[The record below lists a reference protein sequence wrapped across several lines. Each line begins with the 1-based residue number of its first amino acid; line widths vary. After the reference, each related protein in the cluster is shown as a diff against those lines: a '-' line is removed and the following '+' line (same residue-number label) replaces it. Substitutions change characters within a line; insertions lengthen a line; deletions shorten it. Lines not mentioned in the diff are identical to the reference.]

1 MFVLRLALEFFGPAI
16 SLIRSSVYMSD
27 PVLPNFFIVGAP
39 KAGSTSLYYYLDQH
53 PQIYMSP
60 IKEPCFFAPEIEP
73 GNFSEEFREPVE
85 RELLAL
91 REYLDGP
98 MTDRRFGGLVRERE
112 QYSKLFKN
120 VRDERAIGEAS
131 VCYLWSAEAARNIR
145 KEIPAAKIIMIL
157 RDPADRAFSQYLH
170 AVTNGLFA
178 GSFQEMLQASL
189 ANRGSKFGVLYPFLE
204 LGMYSQQVIRYQE
217 IFPPDSLKIC
227 FFEDYR
233 NHQESLVKDIFRFLQ
248 VDPSFSPDFSKK
260 HLQPQVARFKAL
272 SRFLK
277 SHWFKETVRPVVPHF
292 VYPFL
297 RSLYYKQR
305 RSLVLEPADRK
316 RLIEHY
322 SEDIR
327 QLQQLL
333 GRDLSAWMR

>member
-1 MFVLRLALEFFGPAI
+1 MEFIGPVNRLSE
-16 SLIRSSVYMSD
+16 SSVHMSN

-85 RELLAL
+85 KELLAL

-112 QYSKLFKN
+112 QYLKLFKN
-120 VRDERAIGEAS
+120 VCDERAIGEAS

-145 KEIPAAKIIMIL
+145 NEIPAAKIIVIL

-178 GSFQEMLQASL
+178 GSFREMLQASL
-189 ANRGSKFGVLYPFLE
+189 SARGNKFGVLYPFLE

-217 IFPPDSLKIC
+217 LFPADSLKIC
-227 FFEDYR
+227 FFDDYQ
-233 NHQESLVKDIFRFLQ
+233 NHQEPFVKDIFRFLQ
-248 VDPSFSPDFSKK
+248 VDPAFSPDFSKK
-260 HLQPQVARFKAL
+260 HLQPQVARFTAL
-272 SRFLK
+272 NPFFK
-277 SHWFKETVRPVVPHF
+277 SHRLKETVRQVLPQFAH
-292 VYPFL
+292 PFL

-316 RLIEHY
+316 RLIEYY

-327 QLQQLL
+327 HLQQLL
-333 GRDLSAWMR
+333 GRDLSTWMR

>member
-1 MFVLRLALEFFGPAI
+1 MFNVKSCSPEFLYRRGTRSRIDLAL
-16 SLIRSSVYMSD
+16 L
-27 PVLPNFFIVGAP
+27 LP
-39 KAGSTSLYYYLDQH
+39 GSASADLHESHQRTLLL
-53 PQIYMSP
+53 
-60 IKEPCFFAPEIEP
+60 APEIEP

-145 KEIPAAKIIMIL
+145 NEIPAAKIIMIL

-178 GSFQEMLQASL
+178 GSFREMLQASL
-189 ANRGSKFGVLYPFLE
+189 ANRGNKFGVLYPFLE

-217 IFPPDSLKIC
+217 LF
-227 FFEDYR
+227 
-233 NHQESLVKDIFRFLQ
+233 
-248 VDPSFSPDFSKK
+248 
-260 HLQPQVARFKAL
+260 
-272 SRFLK
+272 
-277 SHWFKETVRPVVPHF
+277 
-292 VYPFL
+292 
-297 RSLYYKQR
+297 
-305 RSLVLEPADRK
+305 PAD
-316 RLIEHY
+316 
-322 SEDIR
+322 SENLFFR
-327 QLQQLL
+327 GLPEAS
-333 GRDLSAWMR
+333 GVFC